1 MATPMK
7 GSGLKT
13 RLTAKENISTQMG
26 LAMKVNGLK
35 ISRRELDL
43 RHGPMEAIIKVSTT
57 MVKSTGK
64 ENSLGKMALHTPE
77 TGI

>member
-7 GSGLKT
+7 VSGLKT
-13 RLTAKENISTQMG
+13 RLMAKENISTQMG
-26 LAMKVNGLK
+26 LAMKDNGLK
-35 ISRRELDL
+35 ISKRDLDQ

-57 MVKSTGK
+57 MVKSTDMA
-64 ENSLGKMALHTPE
+64 NSLGKMALHTPE

>member
-7 GSGLKT
+7 VSGLKT
-13 RLTAKENISTQMG
+13 RLMAKENISTQMG
-26 LAMKVNGLK
+26 LAMKDNGLK
-35 ISRRELDL
+35 ISKRDLDQ

-64 ENSLGKMALHTPE
+64 ANSLGKMALHTPE